1 MNRLFVWCSACWA
14 SLLFCSVVQAEIVL
28 GVSKQEA
35 DLEVGCMYP
44 LTGASALW
52 GNDAV
57 VALEMALDEIHALP
71 ASPKMRVYVADT
83 MGKQFRSRE
92 IALNLVSRGVDVL
105 CGVVNSN
112 IALEVTQLAKKHQL
126 LFLGAGHSTARLT
139 EDERHPWYFHL
150 NNDASQSSDAG
161 ARYLRDVKAQLDWKT
176 ISYIGPDYEYGH
188 QIWQTMMA
196 SLKRHQVEYQIKD
209 EFYSLLGQT
218 DYRLYIDALL
228 ADPPDVLVSGHW
240 TRDLV
245 SFLEQASVA
254 GLLDKTVFVNFDTGG
269 GYFVLSRLGDTLP
282 EGVVLSGRSHVNWP
296 TTTRNRNYINEFF
309 NRTQRFPT
317 FIAQDAYTV
326 VKVLDA
332 AWQQAQPQNLVG
344 LRNALPGLEVALPED
359 PEGFHSY
366 IDAATHKIMQYQAIG
381 TTQQADGFRPATRML
396 GEWQVY
402 PPTQNLRQHVLAK

>member
-1 MNRLFVWCSACWA
+1 MSRFGIC
-14 SLLFCSVVQAEIVL
+14 LLMFCAALLSSRDVIAEVVL
-28 GVSKQEA
+28 GATKQEA

-44 LTGASALW
+44 LSGPSALW
-52 GNDAV
+52 GNDAL
-57 VALEMALDEIHALP
+57 VAIEMALDEIHAQP
-71 ASPKMRVYVADT
+71 NAPKIRIYVADT

-92 IALNLVSRGVDVL
+92 IALNFVNRDIDVL

-112 IALEVTQLAKKHQL
+112 IALEVTQLAKKHQR
-126 LFLGAGHSTARLT
+126 LFLGAGHSSARLT
-139 EDERHPWYFHL
+139 GGELHPWYFHL

-161 ARYLRDVKAQLDWKT
+161 ARYLRDIKDDVEWEN

-196 SLKRHQVEYQIKD
+196 SLERYQVKYQIKD

-218 DYRLYIDALL
+218 DYRLYINALL
-228 ADPPDVLVSGHW
+228 EDPPDVLVSGHW

-254 GLLDKTVFVNFDTGG
+254 GLLEKTIFVNFDTGG

-296 TTTRNRNYINEFF
+296 TTDRNNNYINEFY
-309 NRTQRFPT
+309 NRTLRFPT

-326 VKVLDA
+326 VKVLNA
-332 AWQQAQPQNLVG
+332 AWQKADSKNLIG
-344 LRNALPGLEVALPED
+344 LRDALPGLEVALPED
-359 PEGFHSY
+359 PPGFRSY

-381 TTQQADGFRPATRML
+381 QTQQLDGFWPATRML
-396 GEWQVY
+396 GDWQTY
-402 PPTQNLRQHVLAK
+402 PPIHHFTK